1 MSLKMLNEKD
11 PEVLKALY
19 AYRREVFKN
28 GSPSV
33 KEKEL
38 IALALSSASQCSKC
52 FTYHSEKAKE
62 AGASDKEILEAM
74 EVVAYMVGPSGLIW
88 SDLIDEAVGYF
99 EKE

>member
-11 PEVLKALY
+11 PDVLRALY
-19 AYRREVFKN
+19 AYRREVFKA
-28 GSPSV
+28 GSLSV

-38 IALALSSASQCSKC
+38 IALALSSASKCSKC
-52 FTYHSEKAKE
+52 FTYHLDRAREE
-62 AGASDKEILEAM
+62 GASDKEILETM

-88 SDLIDEAVGYF
+88 SDLIDEAVDYF